1 MLTITVIITPRSRCA
16 KVQDRGDCT
25 LGPSSCAALAQG
37 GLHTMGAWGC
47 SQISQCTREIRYRF
61 AIAPCTQD
69 SVLVP
74 IAYTVGRAVDPRSQ
88 ISDLRRDDSDLRS
101 QVDCTSRQSP
111 AREARRSKIWSGKV
125 NVMSCRDICLD
136 VKKPNVMSCRDICL
150 KKFNMRHRHLP
161 RINKHLRKGQVMSSS
176 PA

>member
-1 MLTITVIITPRSRCA
+1 MSCRDICLILKDPWSTSGHVAHTDLSNKRDLVPVPIAP
-16 KVQDRGDCT
+16 CT
-25 LGPSSCAALAQG
+25 C
-37 GLHTMGAWGC
+37 
-47 SQISQCTREIRYRF
+47 EIWYRF

-69 SVLVP
+69 SVP

-161 RINKHLRKGQVMSSS
+161 RINEHLEKGQPGWLWGSLTGW
-176 PA
+176 P